1 MKRTLGGVILV
12 AALVFAAGAAYAQDM
27 GIVTGSK
34 KGTYYQ
40 FGLNMSELVKQKGV
54 RLRVDDSQGSVQNVF
69 SVYKAPDTQLGIVQS
84 DVLAF
89 VSKIQNDPVLQR
101 IASKTR
107 MVFPFYNE
115 EVHLLANAEV
125 RDFDDLNGR
134 IVALVITLGE
144 VHQVGLN
151 VGHRIGIGAG
161 GFELLDRLTG
171 EVTQHQAV
179 LMGFLGHPVGRQVD
193 RDAMIGG
200 RRQQPL
206 EFGPGRNVG
215 MQRHAGA
222 IPLSDWGMGSQQ
234 PTGFVTGAQLRR
246 PAARSES
253 AASGGADAH
262 VERSVPNQLT
272 YSQT

>member
-1 MKRTLGGVILV
+1 MEAVRHLNHGGEMVGQPVGFETARTGKDGQALSLV
-12 AALVFAAGAAYAQDM
+12 GP
-27 GIVTGSK
+27 
-34 KGTYYQ
+34 
-40 FGLNMSELVKQKGV
+40 EL
-54 RLRVDDSQGSVQNVF
+54 
-69 SVYKAPDTQLGIVQS
+69 
-84 DVLAF
+84 
-89 VSKIQNDPVLQR
+89 
-101 IASKTR
+101 
-107 MVFPFYNE
+107 
-115 EVHLLANAEV
+115 
-125 RDFDDLNGR
+125 LNGR